1 MSSTVANQKVVSRT
15 PAFVLAVMAGS
26 IFAIAQAAPP
36 PSGGS
41 TTKTTTTK
49 TAAASKSGASPTTTP
64 PTPSATTP
72 VGEPVPA
79 ALPGFTPPSGKP
91 TDGQPGVKVDDS
103 LVVDLHVND
112 EDLGNVLE
120 MLSIQSQRNIVST
133 KNVNARVTAN
143 LYGVTFYEA
152 LEAIL
157 HVNGFRFREEGNFIY
172 VYTKEEYD
180 ALLLAQRQR
189 QAEVI
194 RLNYLT
200 ATDAA
205 DFVKP
210 LLSDQGQIKANG
222 KTENFP
228 TMGDVPVSADTYAN
242 AAMLVVVDF
251 EENIEAIKK
260 MLAMLDTKPAQVLVE
275 ATILQAEVNESNAFG
290 VDFSV
295 LGNANFADFVR
306 AGGPLNAVAALAA
319 GNDGNAANA
328 FPSNG
333 KGNAVVSSPG
343 NIAGPGTLKVGIVQ
357 SDVAVFLRA
366 LDDVTDTTVI
376 SNPKILAL
384 NRMPSR
390 VLVGTKV
397 GYVSTTSTDTATTQT
412 VQFLDTGTQLAFRPF
427 IINEKGEGGQSPLI
441 RLELKPQV
449 SGATIRQVQTASGS
463 TITIPDEDT
472 NELVTNVLVPDG
484 QTVVLGGLFTE
495 STTTGRRQVPV
506 LGDIPI
512 VGLAFRGHDDTVKRN
527 EIIFLVTP
535 TIMNEQALANGGTDG
550 KAFVERTAVGAR
562 QGLLRFSRE
571 RLTGQMN
578 VAAEQLM
585 ADGDND
591 AASWKLTQSLW
602 INPNQ
607 PDALKLREKID
618 GSRKQAPSRSM
629 LEQIIRG
636 EKSAWI
642 HADAVP
648 SDVSSAQP
656 FNWMQPGTANP
667 STDSTTAAA
676 ETNSNDTWHW
686 ASSSDQGNGQQTQST
701 DGSGTAGTSPS
712 TLQANPSGVTNAT
725 PATANVTTA
734 QRNNSQGGFFSGLS
748 KSLKTKKP
756 AQPSQSNLTNAGDQ
770 PMEQNK

>member
-1 MSSTVANQKVVSRT
+1 MSSTVANKKVVSRT
-15 PAFVLAVMAGS
+15 PAFVLALAAGS
-26 IFAIAQAAPP
+26 ICAVAQAAPP
-36 PSGGS
+36 PAAGPA
-41 TTKTTTTK
+41 TKTTTT
-49 TAAASKSGASPTTTP
+49 TQAAATPKSGAAPSA
-64 PTPSATTP
+64 TPSAA
-72 VGEPVPA
+72 PA
-79 ALPGFTPPSGKP
+79 ANEPAQAPIPGFTPPGV
-91 TDGQPGVKVDDS
+91 DGQAPGVKVDDS

-133 KNVNARVTAN
+133 KNVTARVTAN

-172 VYTKEEYD
+172 VYTKEEFD
-180 ALLLAQRQR
+180 AILLAQRQR

-194 RLNYLT
+194 RLSYLT

-222 KTENFP
+222 KTDGFP
-228 TMGDVPVSADTYAN
+228 SMGDVPVAADSYAN
-242 AAMLVVVDF
+242 AGMLMVVDF

-260 MLAMLDTKPAQVLVE
+260 MLNLLDTKPAQVLVE
-275 ATILQAEVNESNAFG
+275 ATILQAEVNEANAFG

-295 LGNANFADFVR
+295 LGNANFADFVKM
-306 AGGPLNAVAALAA
+306 GGPLSAVGAIAA
-319 GNDGNAANA
+319 GNDGTTANP
-328 FPSNG
+328 FPANG
-333 KGNAVVSSPG
+333 KANAVVSSPG
-343 NIAGPGTLKVGIVQ
+343 NINGPGTLKVGVVQ
-357 SDVAVFLRA
+357 SDVAVFIRA

-376 SNPKILAL
+376 SNPKVLAL
-384 NRMPSR
+384 NRMPGR

-427 IINEKGEGGQSPLI
+427 IVEEKRDGKDVRLV

-484 QTVVLGGLFTE
+484 QTIVLGGLFTE
-495 STTTGRRQVPV
+495 STTTGRRQVPI

-535 TIMNEQALANGGTDG
+535 TIMNEDALASGGTDG

-571 RLTGQMN
+571 RMTGQMN
-578 VAAEQLM
+578 VAAEQLL
-585 ADGDND
+585 AEGDKD
-591 AASWKLTQSLW
+591 SASWKLTQSLW

-607 PDALKLREKID
+607 PEALRLREKID

-642 HADAVP
+642 HAEVLP
-648 SDVSSAQP
+648 QDVSSAP
-656 FNWMQPGTANP
+656 FFNMQPATTATGSEQAP
-667 STDSTTAAA
+667 ST
-676 ETNSNDTWHW
+676 EGNWHW
-686 ASSSDQGNGQQTQST
+686 ASSSDQNAEVPSPDTSATENSGSALQSNVAA
-701 DGSGTAGTSPS
+701 TAPAT
-712 TLQANPSGVTNAT
+712 T
-725 PATANVTTA
+725 PATTNTTTA

-756 AQPSQSNLTNAGDQ
+756 AQPSQSNLTNANEQ